1 MTKKEILK
9 KVENMINAYHSPM
22 SWEPLIECIKELEK
36 IVENEKEKI
45 NN

>member
-9 KVENMINAYHSPM
+9 KVEKMIKTYYSPM
-22 SWEPLIECIKELEK
+22 SWAYLIKDIEELEK
-36 IVENEKEKI
+36 IVEDEKEKI